1 MMRPRFSGRAVIAA
15 FFLAVTAGG
24 AARAAE
30 KCTVA
35 VKGDSPIAKACAKG
49 DRGDARKK
57 MKEMVSVAK
66 ANGQKFACENC
77 HKDNDS
83 FELTANARD
92 DFKKL
97 EAAQKK

>member
-1 MMRPRFSGRAVIAA
+1 MMRPRFYGRALVAA
-15 FFLAVTAGG
+15 FFLTLAVGG

-30 KCTVA
+30 KCAVA

-49 DRGDARKK
+49 GREDARKK
-57 MKEMVSVAK
+57 MKAMVAVAK
-66 ANGQKFACENC
+66 ENGQKFTCDSC
-77 HKDNDS
+77 HKDTEKY
-83 FELTANARD
+83 ELTPNARD